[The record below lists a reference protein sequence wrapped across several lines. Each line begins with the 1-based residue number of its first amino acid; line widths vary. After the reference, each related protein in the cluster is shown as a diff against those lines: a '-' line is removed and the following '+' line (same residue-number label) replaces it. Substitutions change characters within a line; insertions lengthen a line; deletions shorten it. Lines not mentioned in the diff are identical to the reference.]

1 MTFCAVEIR
10 HKEVRKLL
18 VNTLCCGDETQRS
31 VEASCEHT
39 SSHQVAHRNDLHNGM
54 KTFLFV
60 QSAEALYQQRLLTPE
75 SYVARKSLACKT
87 LAPSAVA
94 FATFTLR
101 AYAYPD
107 TKCLFE
113 CMGCG
118 KHFPTQQERVLLA
131 RLSRRARLLLQ
142 HILCVRVRSLTRSV
156 FFIA

>member
-18 VNTLCCGDETQRS
+18 VNTLCCGDKTQRS
-31 VEASCEHT
+31 AKASCEHT

-94 FATFTLR
+94 FATYTLR
-101 AYAYPD
+101 ASAHPD
-107 TKCLFE
+107 TKCLFY
-113 CMGCG
+113 CIGCV
-118 KHFPTQQERVLLA
+118 KHFPMQ
-131 RLSRRARLLLQ
+131 
-142 HILCVRVRSLTRSV
+142 
-156 FFIA
+156 

>member
-10 HKEVRKLL
+10 HKELRKLL

-31 VEASCEHT
+31 VEACCEHT

-94 FATFTLR
+94 FATYTLR
-101 AYAYPD
+101 ASAHPD
-107 TKCLFE
+107 TKCLFY
-113 CMGCG
+113 CIGCV
-118 KHFPTQQERVLLA
+118 KHFPMQTKKSSASETLSCLYLLISTGNTFTIYLQQMYRKLP
-131 RLSRRARLLLQ
+131 
-142 HILCVRVRSLTRSV
+142 
-156 FFIA
+156 